1 MFSQIFRPHPDFC
14 LERSFLLFST
24 FWIKHGYIVL
34 LQILPLFYNLRD
46 WKQCFVYINWCKQFV
61 YLAELES
68 FNILIDSLAL
78 CGYVC
83 RLTPSHVQC
92 SLHDLRKP
100 GAFLFL
106 YPGPLCDH
114 FPICLP
120 PKWLV
125 LLAAFIRLI
134 LQCIFP
140 LTLLYLWEAFPDSLK
155 ELCKGLL
162 NGRSVQQDW
171 W

>member
-14 LERSFLLFST
+14 LERSFMLFST
-24 FWIKHGYIVL
+24 FWNQTWLYEIKYGYIM

-68 FNILIDSLAL
+68 FNILIDSSAL

-83 RLTPSHVQC
+83 RLTPWPVQC
-92 SLHDLRKP
+92 SLYDLRKP
-100 GAFLFL
+100 GSFLFL

-114 FPICLP
+114 LPICLP

-125 LLAAFIRLI
+125 SLAAFIRII
-134 LQCIFP
+134 LQYIFP
-140 LTLLYLWEAFPDSLK
+140 LTLLYLWEAFIDSLK
-155 ELCKGLL
+155 ELC
-162 NGRSVQQDW
+162 NGRSVRQD
-171 W
+171 